1 MAELK
6 GQTNKPLKRLWIVC
20 GKRCLSAPVIS
31 NLLTPARFPVLP
43 ELALVFVLERPT
55 RDSARANGS
64 LPLPIASPQPNIS
77 AIGVP

>member
-1 MAELK
+1 M
-6 GQTNKPLKRLWIVC
+6 
-20 GKRCLSAPVIS
+20 
-31 NLLTPARFPVLP
+31 LTHPRFPVLP

-64 LPLPIASPQPNIS
+64 LPLPIASPHPNIS